1 MTRVGLADTWISYS
15 PHLLPRASGL
25 GPWLTETG
33 IGSANCNLVS
43 LHVSFIIHCSS
54 SKGGW
59 EKKTNMIAELL
70 IPKKGLNCKEFSNCI
85 SAVVEGRAWG
95 WCSNWVFICQGAT
108 CIFILRRSP
117 PFSAPDTR
125 FKWLFNT
132 IQRHFCAKV
141 QMERSRTTTAQHTR
155 QGSTPR
161 LKNGVCLL
169 MPWLCRAQLMNK
181 LWLWWWG
188 IRNATTGIWL
198 NAQFISQGAKFCP

>member
-70 IPKKGLNCKEFSNCI
+70 IPKKRLNSKELSNCI

-117 PFSAPDTR
+117 PFSARTPSLSGSSTQ
-125 FKWLFNT
+125 FNGIFAQKLRVFTIALALQSTTHEQTLTLVMRNKKCHNCHMAKCT
-132 IQRHFCAKV
+132 IQQPRGKILPLSAFLLFRSHSQQHRQSQAK
-141 QMERSRTTTAQHTR
+141 
-155 QGSTPR
+155 
-161 LKNGVCLL
+161 K
-169 MPWLCRAQLMNK
+169 
-181 LWLWWWG
+181 
-188 IRNATTGIWL
+188 
-198 NAQFISQGAKFCP
+198 